1 MICTSIP
8 TKTRTDVRQ
17 PPQRPKPSSSTLKEL
32 QFSWKRRRHFT
43 HVYVGAVI
51 DPQMQHFLIE
61 MEESQPTEPDEFR
74 GPDIR
79 DFLAEPDVTELDSVS
94 FPLSSSCH
102 QTLHRYT
109 PEGKRRFPM
118 RRNLLSFQM
127 KGPILSSK
135 QTFEVGDL

>member
-1 MICTSIP
+1 MICTSVQ

-61 MEESQPTEPDEFR
+61 TDESKPTEPEEFR
-74 GPDIR
+74 EPVIR
-79 DFLAEPDVTELDSVS
+79 DFLAEPDVTELLSVS

-102 QTLHRYT
+102 QSLHRHT
-109 PEGKRRFPM
+109 PEDKRRFPM
-118 RRNLLSFQM
+118 RRNLLHFQM
-127 KGPILSSK
+127 QRKALSSK
-135 QTFEVGDL
+135 